1 MGQLEN
7 TVKLGRCTR
16 RRASFVIRLA
26 IASICRP
33 PRFRHQGN
41 PALIVM
47 LLSSDLLHT
56 AVRHPIVI
64 VKAPLPSVH
73 HCSTLGRQAP
83 GHLLRFSNTSLIPP
97 DARLRRAEAMYE

>member
-56 AVRHPIVI
+56 AVRHPIFI
-64 VKAPLPSVH
+64 VKAPLTALCTPLQHTWQAGTWPSPEIQQH
-73 HCSTLGRQAP
+73 LSDSARCSFAKG
-83 GHLLRFSNTSLIPP
+83 
-97 DARLRRAEAMYE
+97 